1 MKENSTGQSDTIQVC
16 IMLLYYTMYIY
27 DIPTNKNIHII
38 YAKCRSMTKINHIIL
53 I

>member
-27 DIPTNKNIHII
+27 DIPTYKNIL
-38 YAKCRSMTKINHIIL
+38 YMPNADL
-53 I
+53 